1 LALRYDGLVLV
12 FRDHRRY
19 LPFFIKNSHLLHMLQ
34 ISNRYTPFKL
44 NKWRKEMNR
53 KNILRLVITISVV
66 ALAACAPATI
76 VTSTSNAAVNTV
88 VPTTVSNTDSNST
101 STTSPSANNTDVAS
115 SLACS
120 PGTTSASVTPELT
133 EGPYYKAGS
142 PEQAGLYQDG
152 MAGTKLIVTG
162 YVYDANCQPVANAW
176 LDFWQADAN
185 GNYDNSGYTL
195 RGHQYTDENG
205 RFQLT
210 TVVPGLYPGRTEH
223 IHFKVQAPNGQIIT
237 SQLFFPG
244 VAQNDSDGI
253 YNPNLLLSLQ
263 ETSDG
268 LQGQYNFVVPVS

>member
-1 LALRYDGLVLV
+1 
-12 FRDHRRY
+12 
-19 LPFFIKNSHLLHMLQ
+19 
-34 ISNRYTPFKL
+34 
-44 NKWRKEMNR
+44 MNR
-53 KNILRLVITISVV
+53 KTIFSLVITISII
-66 ALAACAPATI
+66 ALAACAPATA
-76 VTSTSNAAVNTV
+76 VTNTSNNAVNTAA
-88 VPTTVSNTDSNST
+88 PTTVNSTDSNST
-101 STTSPSANNTDVAS
+101 STTSSSSNDPSGTS
-115 SLACS
+115 TLACS
-120 PGTTSASVTPELT
+120 TGSTSASLTPALT

-142 PEQAGLYQDG
+142 PEQADLYQNG

-162 YVYDANCQPVANAW
+162 YVYDTNCQPIANAW

-185 GNYDNSGYTL
+185 GNYDNSSYTL

-223 IHFKVQAPNGQIIT
+223 IHFKVQAPNGQILT

-253 YNPNLLLSLQ
+253 YNASLLLSIE